1 MNATCRA
8 LRRPIGGRGRV
19 LDAGVVIYPRAL
31 RAGVRNPSVKQHL
44 EAKAANWGDAGMPAR
59 ILVLDGDPLSNC

>member
-1 MNATCRA
+1 M
-8 LRRPIGGRGRV
+8 
-19 LDAGVVIYPRAL
+19 DAGVVIYPRAL

-59 ILVLDGDPLSNC
+59 ILVVDGDPLSNC